1 MAEISRKI
9 KKAET
14 ALAHSKSIYGGGP
27 RAGFVGGSDAKGAG
41 KDGQLGK
48 IVRDSNK
55 IANEEICGLLS
66 TVVKERIFD
75 FSKLKLGQ
83 CGHSHSQQQ
92 NQAST
97 STQ

>member
-9 KKAET
+9 KKAEAQLSHT
-14 ALAHSKSIYGGGP
+14 KIMFGGGG
-27 RAGFVGGSDAKGAG
+27 RGAFGGASDSKGG
-41 KDGQLGK
+41 KDNQLSK

-75 FSKLKLGQ
+75 FSKLKLGK
-83 CGHSHSQQQ
+83 CGHNHSQQSQ
-92 NQAST
+92 PITDA
-97 STQ
+97 